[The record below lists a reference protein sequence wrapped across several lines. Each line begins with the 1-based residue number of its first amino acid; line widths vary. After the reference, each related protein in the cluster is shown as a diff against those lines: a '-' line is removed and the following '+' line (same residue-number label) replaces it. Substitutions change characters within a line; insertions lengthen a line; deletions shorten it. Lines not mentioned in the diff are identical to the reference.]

1 MGEIWMGY
9 WVFVT
14 VAILVILFVF
24 CFFVL
29 IILRRQRIF
38 FHQRIL
44 QRCCGDLLEEIIRL
58 HTAGNDEDEV
68 AKAKENLR
76 ETLNRLMEIASP
88 DVKIRAAE
96 LLAYLE
102 DSVTGDR
109 PGAEQELVK
118 ALVTSIECHL
128 DEMGIR
134 EIQSL
139 VENAYPQTK
148 N

>member
-1 MGEIWMGY
+1 MAEIWMGY

-14 VAILVILFVF
+14 AAILVILFVF

-44 QRCCGDLLEEIIRL
+44 QRCCGDLLEEIVSL
-58 HTAGNDEDEV
+58 HTAGYDEGEV
-68 AKAKENLR
+68 AKARENLR

-96 LLAYLE
+96 LLAHLE
-102 DSVTGDR
+102 DSVTSDEY
-109 PGAEQELVK
+109 GAEKEHVV
-118 ALVTSIECHL
+118 ALVTSIEHHL

-134 EIQSL
+134 DIRVL